1 MMTLSLAALGRFL
14 AFTIGFAAM
23 ICGGAVAAIERT
35 DHALIGGLSG
45 FNIREK
51 TEKPFDV
58 VQLDLREIAQVPN
71 EKYAGPLK
79 FEGRVTQFVY
89 STKPGVKS
97 SAVEIYRNYV
107 DAVKKVGGKQLNAPP
122 DGKYA
127 DRKHVFQLPRAGGQA
142 PALVIL
148 YITYDFEYYLTV
160 VEPQAMTQS
169 VKAGDMAREIAADG
183 WATLYINFD
192 TNKSE
197 LKEDGEAAVKEIAT
211 LLKQQP
217 TLRLSIEGHTDNVG
231 DTQANRKLSQ
241 ARAEA
246 VLAAVKA
253 QGIDAKR
260 LAAKGQGADIP
271 IADNRKEDGRAKNR
285 RVELV
290 KLP

>member
-1 MMTLSLAALGRFL
+1 MILQTASRWVGVLAGCACVLGFSPS
-14 AFTIGFAAM
+14 FAAD
-23 ICGGAVAAIERT
+23 RK
-35 DHALIGGLSG
+35 DHPLLSG
-45 FNIREK
+45 MAGFEVTEK
-51 TEKPFDV
+51 SEKPFDSV
-58 VQLDLREIAQVPN
+58 EVKAADISQ
-71 EKYAGPLK
+71 EKQSPYSGPTN
-79 FEGRVTQFVY
+79 FEGRVTRLTYV
-89 STKPGVKS
+89 SKIGVEVS
-97 SAVEIYRNYV
+97 ILEVFRNYV
-107 DAVKKVGGKQLNAPP
+107 AAIEKLGGRAVNKPP
-122 DGKYA
+122 QG
-127 DRKHVFQLPRAGGQA
+127 DRLSYSQHVFQVPKPGQGA
-142 PALVIL
+142 TTVLLKFPYNAAR
-148 YITYDFEYYLTV
+148 YYLTI
-160 VEPQAMTQS
+160 VEPQAMVQS
-169 VKAGDMAREIAADG
+169 VKAGELAREIAADG

-197 LKEDGEAAVKEIAT
+197 LKEDGVAAVKEIAA

-231 DTQANRKLSQ
+231 DAQANRKLSQ
-241 ARAEA
+241 SRAEA